1 LVFLEN
7 KSSDQLILFGREL
20 INEIYKYGVL
30 PINFQSN
37 NKNLYLIKNTE
48 ETSLSFD
55 QLFRLKNLNEFI
67 LEETS
72 TSSLNEY
79 NDQYYNLFF
88 DLIQPN
94 IFLDEGFTKQAL
106 QASLGD
112 ISPTRDYIREGKLII
127 AQGEIAEGENF
138 LQLESL
144 KKEYMSLNISS
155 RQEYT
160 IIFGYSILISSVF
173 LMLFLFIKNYR
184 PEIYQNNKDLTFI
197 VFNILFLLGFTTLI
211 LSFNGDFYYAIPLC
225 ILPITI
231 KTFYDARL
239 GLFAHV
245 LTVLLLGF
253 VVPNGFEFVFLQ
265 IIAGMVIIQTQT
277 ELHKR
282 ASIFISVS
290 QIVLVYL
297 LGYF

>member
-1 LVFLEN
+1 MVFLEN

-20 INEIYKYGVL
+20 INEIYKDKNL

-197 VFNILFLLGFTTLI
+197 VFNILFLLGFI
-211 LSFNGDFYYAIPLC
+211 LDFIEITFVVVPLVAP
-225 ILPITI
+225 ILFKI
-231 KTFYDARL
+231 FYDARL

-245 LTVLLLGF
+245 LTVLLIGF
-253 VVPNGFEFVFLQ
+253 LVPNSFEFVFLQ
-265 IIAGMVIIQTQT
+265 ILAGIITIQTVT
-277 ELHKR
+277 RLYKR
-282 ASIFISVS
+282 ANLFISVG
-290 QIVLVYL
+290 QIVFFNNYI
-297 LGYF
+297 FI